1 MGNFRLG
8 CLAFLTKLKTV
19 HRWSSY
25 GPAAG
30 LSQNL
35 EESSVFVLPVWCR
48 DKNVSYATST
58 LRPCQRYDCPAFSTL
73 TIPTAH
79 HLHGKR
85 RSRPGLRERADNIIS
100 TTFQGSNVFCLN
112 IGLKATE
119 LSKPMKTIRNS
130 PQLTLLV
137 GHDMAL
143 IPYLSSENIKFDGGR
158 RLAAAAKRRRPSD
171 HCLIVPLYPRLVSIL
186 SLLGSGDTGDWS
198 MGRLARRISSII
210 SRHP

>member
-1 MGNFRLG
+1 MSVTPPLRYARVNATIAPRFPPLPSPRLIIFTESGDRGRVYENVQTTSFQQRFRVQM
-8 CLAFLTKLKTV
+8 F
-19 HRWSSY
+19 
-25 GPAAG
+25 
-30 LSQNL
+30 
-35 EESSVFVLPVWCR
+35 
-48 DKNVSYATST
+48 
-58 LRPCQRYDCPAFSTL
+58 
-73 TIPTAH
+73 
-79 HLHGKR
+79 
-85 RSRPGLRERADNIIS
+85 
-100 TTFQGSNVFCLN
+100 FCLN